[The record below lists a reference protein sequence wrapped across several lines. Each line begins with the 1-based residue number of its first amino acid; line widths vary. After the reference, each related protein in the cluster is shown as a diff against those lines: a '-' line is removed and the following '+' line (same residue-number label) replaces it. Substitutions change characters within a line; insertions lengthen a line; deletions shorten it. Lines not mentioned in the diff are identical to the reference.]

1 MTPVT
6 QLENGPLFRFA
17 TSVKRGDVLTISFII
32 EGEAGL
38 VGHAWRAQ
46 MRKSGNRIASGFGV
60 TVATT
65 TVTTANDSLRVTLVI
80 NAAGTALLKPAT
92 YVADCED
99 VTAGKTWAS
108 GTVQVLQDWSN

>member
-17 TSVKRGDVLTISFII
+17 TSVKRGDVLDISFII
-32 EGEAGL
+32 EGAASL

-60 TVATT
+60 TVSTT
-65 TVTTANDSLRVTLVI
+65 TVTTANDSLRVRMVI
-80 NAAGTALLKPAT
+80 NAAGTALLRPAT
-92 YVADCED
+92 YLADCED

-108 GTVQVLQDWSN
+108 GTVQILQDWSS